1 MRRPES
7 GFVSVSKWINV
18 KSLNL
23 YHAMKEGI
31 EEFKDKRVGAILS
44 ALVIQFGFVFALK
57 TYRDHF
63 QKEKAT
69 LSCSYR
75 TMQKYFGKDSSLY
88 KSIACDH
95 IRSYHVAM
103 SGRDGGE
110 GKEIPETLDI

>member
-18 KSLNL
+18 KSLNH
-23 YHAMKEGI
+23 YHAMKGI

-63 QKEKAT
+63 QKEKVNLGCALRT
-69 LSCSYR
+69 LR
-75 TMQKYFGKDSSLY
+75 KYFGSDPAMY
-88 KSIACDH
+88 KSIALDH
-95 IRSYHVAM
+95 IESYNKSMEQHYVPQEV
-103 SGRDGGE
+103 E
-110 GKEIPETLDI
+110 GDPVTLDI